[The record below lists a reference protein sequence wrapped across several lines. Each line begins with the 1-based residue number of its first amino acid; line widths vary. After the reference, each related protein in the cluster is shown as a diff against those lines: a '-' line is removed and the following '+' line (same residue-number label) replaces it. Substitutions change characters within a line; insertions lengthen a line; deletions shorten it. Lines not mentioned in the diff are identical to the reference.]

1 MIVRY
6 FLKSLF
12 ISMIACLAL
21 SANVMAACDLQRF
34 KFGTSYER
42 VQKYF
47 DTDLEKAPVSMQ
59 ILFVPGSEVC
69 AGEKAFQ
76 RTHVIFTFL
85 YDKLVQ
91 IEVNLLSKKSLLGA
105 WAESVYGVK
114 SNKPRSYFSSE
125 PNAQWHWDKNE
136 AVITYSIVTFGTE
149 RDEFI
154 QIQSKRH
161 GELFAKWAEEEES
174 Q

>member
-6 FLKSLF
+6 MLKSLF
-12 ISMIACLAL
+12 ISIIACLGF

-42 VQKYF
+42 VQKHF
-47 DTDLEKAPVSMQ
+47 DTGLEKAPVSIQM
-59 ILFVPGSEVC
+59 LFVPGSDVC
-69 AGEKAFQ
+69 AGEKVFLG
-76 RTHVIFTFL
+76 TPVIFTFL
-85 YDKLVQ
+85 YNKLVQ
-91 IEVNLLSKKSLLGA
+91 IEVNRLSKKSLLGA

-114 SNKPRSYFSSE
+114 SNKPTSYFSSE
-125 PNAQWHWDKNE
+125 PNAQWHWDKST
-136 AVITYSIVTFGTE
+136 AVITYSIVTYGAE
-149 RDEFI
+149 RHEYI

-161 GELFAKWAEEEES
+161 EELFAKWAEEEES

>member
-6 FLKSLF
+6 MLKSLF
-12 ISMIACLAL
+12 ISIIACLGF

-42 VQKYF
+42 VQKHF
-47 DTDLEKAPVSMQ
+47 DTGLEKAPVSIQM
-59 ILFVPGSEVC
+59 LFVPGSDVC
-69 AGEKAFQ
+69 TGEKVFLGSP
-76 RTHVIFTFL
+76 VIFTFL

-91 IEVNLLSKKSLLGA
+91 IEVERLSKKALLGA

-125 PNAQWHWDKNE
+125 PNAQWHWDKST
-136 AVITYSIVTFGTE
+136 AVITYSIVTYGIE
-149 RDEFI
+149 RDEYI

-161 GELFAKWAEEEES
+161 EELFAKQAEEEES

>member
-1 MIVRY
+1 MIVQY
-6 FLKSLF
+6 MSKSLF
-12 ISMIACLAL
+12 ISVIVCLAF

-42 VQKYF
+42 VQKHF
-47 DTDLEKAPVSMQ
+47 DTGLEKAPVSEQ
-59 ILFVPGSEVC
+59 ILLVPGNDVC
-69 AGEKAFQ
+69 TGEKVFLGSP
-76 RTHVIFTFL
+76 VIFTFL

-91 IEVNLLSKKSLLGA
+91 IEVERLSKKALLGQ

-114 SNKPRSYFSSE
+114 SNKPRSYFSAE
-125 PNAQWHWDKNE
+125 PNAQWHWDKSE
-136 AVITYSIVTFGTE
+136 AVITYSIVTYGAE
-149 RDEFI
+149 RHEYI

-161 GELFAKWAEEEES
+161 EELFAKWAEEEES